1 MPYRLGVL
9 VIHGIGEQ
17 KADFAAG
24 LIDEV
29 SGRLGSRRDDVCWM
43 PVHWAAL
50 LEPSE
55 TALLT
60 RLSAGGDL
68 DWQWLR
74 RFVVHFL
81 ADAVAYQRVPG
92 ESARPGVYVAI
103 HTLIAR
109 KLHELR
115 ERIRA
120 SAPADAPEPPLVV
133 VAHSLGGHMMSNYIW
148 DQQNPH
154 ELRGQV
160 LATPFERAESLA
172 GMVTF
177 GCNIP
182 LFALALPEI
191 RPITFPAPGLPA
203 PLTAAAKWLNLYDPD
218 DVLGYPLR
226 PLSESYA
233 ATVEDMI
240 VNVGNPLTSWNP
252 ASHNEYWT
260 DNAVT
265 KPIAGLLDALLTALG
280 DA

>member
-17 KADFAAG
+17 TEDFAAG
-24 LIDEV
+24 LVDEV
-29 SGRLGSRRDDVCWM
+29 SDRLGSRAGEVCWM
-43 PVHWAAL
+43 PVHWAPL
-50 LEPSE
+50 LEASE

-60 RLSAGGDL
+60 RLSGGGDL
-68 DWQWLR
+68 DWGWLR

-103 HTLIAR
+103 HSLIAR
-109 KLHELR
+109 KLNELR

-120 SAPADAPEPPLVV
+120 NAPAEALEPPLLVI
-133 VAHSLGGHMMSNYIW
+133 AHSLGGHMMSNYIW
-148 DQQNPH
+148 DQQYPH
-154 ELRGQV
+154 ELRGQA

-182 LFALALPEI
+182 LFALALPDI
-191 RPITFPAPGLPA
+191 RPIAFPAAGLSA
-203 PLTAAAKWLNLYDPD
+203 PLKAAAKWLNLYDPD

-226 PLSESYA
+226 PLSNAYA
-233 ATVEDMI
+233 ETVEDVI

-252 ASHNEYWT
+252 ASHNAYWT
-260 DNAVT
+260 DDDVT
-265 KPIAGLLDALLTALG
+265 KPVARLIDTLLTATP
-280 DA
+280 